1 MKFSVQRDVLT
12 EAVTWAARSLPQRP
26 AVPVLAG
33 VRIKASS
40 DSLTLSS
47 FDYEVSAKCEI
58 EAKVESEGEVLVLGR
73 LLADICKSLPKKPV
87 DFELGD
93 QKVILTCGASR
104 FELPT
109 MPLEDYPTLPQMP
122 PLGGQIS
129 AQTFAE
135 AVQQVTIAAAR
146 DETLPLLT
154 GVLMEISGE
163 KVTLLATDR
172 YRLAMR
178 ELTWI
183 PTNPEAETSI
193 LVRARTLSDVAKSMT
208 DGADVQ
214 LLIDDEN
221 DDMTIVGFE
230 AGGKHTTSQLV
241 EGDYPKVRRLFPEAT
256 PTHAVVETAALI
268 EATKRMALVAER
280 NAPIRLSFSD
290 GELSLDAGQGEN
302 AQASEAMLA
311 NLVGEDIITAYNPDY
326 LREGLSAFNTD
337 YVRFSFT
344 HPAKP
349 AVLTGQKEAEGDDD
363 PSFRYL
369 LMPIRVAQ

>member
-33 VRIKASS
+33 VRIKANG
-40 DSLTLSS
+40 DTLILSS

-58 EAKVESEGEVLVLGR
+58 PAEVESPGEVLVLGR

-87 DFELGD
+87 DVQLGE
-93 QKVILTCGASR
+93 QKVVLTCGASR

-109 MPLEDYPTLPQMP
+109 MPLEDYPTLPEMP
-122 PLGGQIS
+122 PLGGQIAADVFS
-129 AQTFAE
+129 E
-135 AVQQVTIAAAR
+135 AVSQVTIAAAR

-183 PTNPEAETSI
+183 PTNPEAETSL

-214 LLIDDEN
+214 LLIDDDE
-221 DDMTIVGFE
+221 DMTIVGFE

-241 EGDYPKVRRLFPEAT
+241 EGDYPKVRRLFPDAT

-280 NAPIRLSFSD
+280 NAPIRLTFTD

-302 AQASEAMLA
+302 AQASEAMVA
-311 NLVGEDIITAYNPDY
+311 ELVGEEIVTAYNPDY
-326 LREGLSAFNTD
+326 LREGLSAFSTD

-349 AVLTGQKEAEGDDD
+349 AVLTGQKAAEGDDD